1 MNNNL
6 ILKAVCGAILFFSA
20 SFGGAFA
27 QDKSAGDAK
36 KIEQMSKRITDLE
49 SQILNMQ
56 VMIGTLESL
65 VKQQRSSAASQA
77 PGQAGG
83 FGQQSEGTQG
93 SDRIEI
99 LETQVRALAAQ
110 VEQLTGNSA
119 SGNIPA
125 GQRSG
130 SSNANFGD
138 TNIARSNSER
148 RIGSSQ
154 LASVPAQEGEEGE
167 SIMMYE
173 QAKSHLLR
181 RDYASAETAFRDF
194 LGKYKKDA
202 LAGEAQYWLG
212 ESYYKQKKF
221 RKAADSFL
229 KGYSKYRKS
238 KKAPNSLFKLALALN
253 QLGQK
258 DAACTTF
265 TELRKTFPDMEGNL
279 LQRVNREVQR
289 IKC

>member
-6 ILKAVCGAILFFSA
+6 VLKIVCGAILFFSA
-20 SFGGAFA
+20 SFGVANA

-36 KIEQMSKRITDLE
+36 KIEAMSKRIADLE

-65 VKQQRSSAASQA
+65 VKQQRASAPS
-77 PGQAGG
+77 PQAGQGGG
-83 FGQQSEGTQG
+83 FSQNADGGQG
-93 SDRIEI
+93 SDRIDI
-99 LETQVRALAAQ
+99 LETQVRALTAQ
-110 VEQLTGNSA
+110 IERLGGNSGG
-119 SGNIPA
+119 GNINSD
-125 GQRSG
+125 QRSDNG
-130 SSNANFGD
+130 SGNFGD
-138 TNIARSNSER
+138 TTVARSNSER

-154 LASVPAQEGEEGE
+154 LASVPSQEGEEGE

-181 RDYASAETAFRDF
+181 RDYASAEEAFQDF
-194 LGKYKKDA
+194 LSKYKQDT

-212 ESYYKQKKF
+212 ESYFKQKKY

-229 KGYSKYRKS
+229 KGYSKYRTS

-253 QLGQK
+253 KLGQK
-258 DAACTTF
+258 NAACTTF
-265 TELRKTFPDMEGNL
+265 TELRKTFPDMEESL
-279 LQRVNREVQR
+279 LQRVNKEVQR
-289 IKC
+289 INC